1 MKGCFESAFLK
12 LTIMIKNFKNLN
24 NDEVELLLKAPAL
37 FSVFA
42 ASNDHEISNAQK
54 SDAIKLAHLKSFT
67 SDDLTL
73 ISYYS
78 EVEKKFKT
86 YFESIVKIYTP
97 FDDEKREELEIEI
110 EKVNFVISKLDT
122 DFANALHRS
131 LCNYA
136 EHVKKSDKSILEN
149 FIFPIPINGI
159 SRY

>member
-1 MKGCFESAFLK
+1 MKIDSAFLK
-12 LTIMIKNFKNLN
+12 HTIMMKKFKNLN
-24 NDEVELLLKAPAL
+24 DNEIELLLNAPAL

-42 ASNDHEISNAQK
+42 ASNDHEITSAQK
-54 SDAIKLAHLKSFT
+54 SDAIKLAHLKSFS
-67 SDDLTL
+67 SDDLSL
-73 ISYYS
+73 LSYYS

-86 YFESIVKIYTP
+86 NFESIVKKYAP
-97 FDDEKREELEIEI
+97 FDDKKREELEIEI
-110 EKVNFVISKLDT
+110 EKVNLVISKLDT

-136 EHVKKSDKSILEN
+136 EHVKKSDKSVLEN